1 MPSDDTVELIGP
13 SLEIAED
20 IRDALSESYELHK
33 TYLPWAVPI
42 PAIEE
47 VCSNMQK
54 ALKNFET
61 HETEYRFFIRRLADR
76 RIVGCVGLHIRDI
89 ANGHYEIGYW
99 VRGSEQGKGYISRG
113 VRLIENYA
121 VEEARATLIRI
132 VTAESNM
139 ASRKVAERTGYQLE
153 KVVESNR
160 KLSTGDMDRT
170 YVYCKTYT

>member
-13 SLEIAED
+13 TLDIADD
-20 IRDALSESYELHK
+20 IREALSESYELHK

-42 PAIEE
+42 PDIEE
-47 VCSNMQK
+47 VRSNMQK
-54 ALKNFET
+54 ALENFES
-61 HETEYRFFIRRLADR
+61 HETEYRFFVRRIADR

-89 ANGHYEIGYW
+89 ENGHYEIGYW

-132 VTAESNM
+132 KTAESNI

-153 KVVESNR
+153 EIIESNR